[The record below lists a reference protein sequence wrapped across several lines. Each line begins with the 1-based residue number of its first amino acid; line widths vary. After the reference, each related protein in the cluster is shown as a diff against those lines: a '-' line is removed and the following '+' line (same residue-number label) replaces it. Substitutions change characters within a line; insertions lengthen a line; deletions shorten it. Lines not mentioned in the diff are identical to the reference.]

1 MEKTKESRINVFII
15 RSRSKRNETKGG
27 KNELSTG
34 FIYLLSYLNLDEIIK
49 RETCPFP
56 LHPSRGRVM
65 EISRGRLVPFQDR
78 IISSLQNSQIAYATF
93 VGSLQ

>member
-1 MEKTKESRINVFII
+1 M
-15 RSRSKRNETKGG
+15 
-27 KNELSTG
+27 
-34 FIYLLSYLNLDEIIK
+34 YLLFDPARNGTKRKEEKRPLDRFHISPFILEPRLEIIK